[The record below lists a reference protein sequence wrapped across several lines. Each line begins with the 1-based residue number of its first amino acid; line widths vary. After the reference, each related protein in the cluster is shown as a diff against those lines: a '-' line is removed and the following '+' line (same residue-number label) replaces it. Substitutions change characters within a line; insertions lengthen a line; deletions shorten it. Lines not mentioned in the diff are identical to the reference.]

1 MAKFLKSTK
10 YAQEP
15 DWPIAGVQNYRSNM
29 KEARERGLAA
39 RKLLYTTVFSQC
51 FSPCGKFLAAANN
64 FGYIAV
70 FSLEAALAPAAT
82 DISKNPIYTFKASED
97 GSINCLIS
105 TDTLII
111 SASYGTISA
120 WKWSDVLSRA
130 SKVLW
135 TLTIPKRQPFFTPE
149 VNSIYIN
156 SQEDMANHLFA
167 GCGDN
172 NIHVWD
178 IETGQEVH
186 CLQGHTDYVHAI
198 TKKSDNEC
206 ASASEDGTVRIWD
219 CRSAGEASLILQP
232 FKHEACARPEFGK
245 WVGCVGV
252 DSGNDWLIC
261 GGGPRMSA
269 WYLRSLTM
277 STTFD
282 TPGACQQFIM
292 FNEDTVI
299 SAGTEAFVNHWYM
312 NGDCKSR
319 VPCTPTSVFSV
330 AINRESETNRVL
342 CVAGSSATIDV
353 CTNFGYKAFGLSF
366 TIPD

>member
-1 MAKFLKSTK
+1 MFSEFIL
-10 YAQEP
+10 
-15 DWPIAGVQNYRSNM
+15 I
-29 KEARERGLAA
+29 
-39 RKLLYTTVFSQC
+39 LY
-51 FSPCGKFLAAANN
+51 
-64 FGYIAV
+64 
-70 FSLEAALAPAAT
+70 SLEAALAPAAT
-82 DISKNPIYTFKASED
+82 DITKNPIYTFKASED
-97 GSINCLIS
+97 GSIYCLIS

-111 SASYGTISA
+111 SASNGTISA

-130 SKVLW
+130 GKVLW
-135 TLTIPKRQPFFTPE
+135 TITIPKRRPFFTPE

-156 SQEDMANHLFA
+156 SKADMASHLFA

-172 NIHVWD
+172 NIYVYD

-186 CLQGHTDYVHAI
+186 CLQGHTDYVHAV
-198 TKKSDNEC
+198 TKKNDNEC
-206 ASASEDGTVRIWD
+206 VSASEDGTVRIWD
-219 CRSAGEASLILQP
+219 YRTAGESTLVLQP
-232 FKHEACARPEFGK
+232 YKHE
-245 WVGCVGV
+245 
-252 DSGNDWLIC
+252 IC

-277 STTFD
+277 SATFD

-330 AINRESETNRVL
+330 AINRESENNRVL

-366 TIPD
+366 TMPD